1 MKMERKLQNLYYRL
15 QFTDSA
21 KFMAS
26 SSSNIVDNHPEGIHK
41 IKCKYGQDNKKCE
54 TCRIK

>member
-1 MKMERKLQNLYYRL
+1 MERKLQNLYYRL